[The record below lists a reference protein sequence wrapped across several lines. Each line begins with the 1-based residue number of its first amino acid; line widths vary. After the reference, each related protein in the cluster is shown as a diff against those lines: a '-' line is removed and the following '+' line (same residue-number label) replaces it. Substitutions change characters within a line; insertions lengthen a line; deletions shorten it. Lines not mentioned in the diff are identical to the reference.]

1 MKEAS
6 MKLTSSEK
14 FDLVFRITELVNIDV
29 LNREDRDNIF
39 RVCLVACDREMA
51 KVRMKKYIEN
61 RTDSTDRSIP

>member
-1 MKEAS
+1 

-14 FDLVFRITELVNIDV
+14 FDLVSRITELVNIDV

-51 KVRMKKYIEN
+51 KVRMNLPRQNPSRKEGHPGHI
-61 RTDSTDRSIP
+61 